1 MLLAPM
7 FVLSYFNLF
16 IPSLGWG
23 LIAELW
29 ILLATWG
36 KGGPY
41 SAGVEL
47 LANCRVVLGTRP
59 PLAMNVANALLL
71 SSSSG

>member
-1 MLLAPM
+1 M
-7 FVLSYFNLF
+7 
-16 IPSLGWG
+16 
-23 LIAELW
+23 AELW

-47 LANCRVVLGTRP
+47 LANCRIVLGT
-59 PLAMNVANALLL
+59 
-71 SSSSG
+71 